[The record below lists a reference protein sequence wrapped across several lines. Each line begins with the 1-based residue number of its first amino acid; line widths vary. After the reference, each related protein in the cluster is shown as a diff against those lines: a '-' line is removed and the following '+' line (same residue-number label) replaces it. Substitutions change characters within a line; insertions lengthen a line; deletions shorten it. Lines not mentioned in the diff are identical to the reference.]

1 MWEQVSTGHEDY
13 LVGLNDAQRA
23 AVEQQAPCL
32 VIAGAGSG
40 KTSTLTA
47 RVMRLLS
54 RDLLPHD
61 RLLCITFTNRA
72 AAEMRKRIAARIG
85 ANHAPSWVGTFHA
98 IAARLL
104 REDGRSVPGLPPG
117 FTILDQRQA
126 QAAMGLA
133 LGSEDRKEIEEVHA
147 AVSLLK
153 NCLVLDRA
161 SLGRHEVM
169 RTPAFRRFDWEVL
182 HRAMAVMPR
191 YQDELKRRQ
200 ALDFDDLLVFP
211 VTAMRAN
218 PSLASRW
225 AARFDEILIDEYQD
239 TNHAQHA
246 IVQLLSSKHGR
257 VFAVGDDAQAI
268 YGFRGAEVAHI
279 RRFVQDYRSAKLIRL
294 EQNYRSTGA
303 ILAAANAAISRDRD
317 TIPKRLWTEQGAGPR
332 PTVRS
337 APTAEDEGQ
346 LIATSMQSL
355 RAGRDGDAPW
365 HEFAVLVRAAFVMKP
380 IVEALRRVGIPVRRV
395 TDRVPE
401 VAIEVQ
407 AAIAW
412 LRLAASRRIEGG
424 RERWDPGADDAFRRA
439 CVLPRRGIS
448 GSQFGRLR
456 DAASEKGL
464 AFADAVR
471 AADLSPEDR
480 NAFEPILEIARRIG
494 GGLPGLAADEALR
507 LAARESGVV
516 ALISAAG
523 LRAKED
529 FEATCSAAIQAGSL
543 AGFVDVAA
551 IDLAEEITT
560 TADGVQV
567 MTLHAAKGLEF
578 DHVFLAG
585 LEDGLFPSR
594 KAEDQGALPEERRL
608 FYVGLTRARR
618 TLHLTWAQSR
628 QYPSRASR
636 FLSEIEPLPVPAR
649 PEPKSPR
656 PDPAKTKGVPLRPT
670 APPSEAEVKR
680 LVDDYYKRKG
690 KPPPR

>member
-1 MWEQVSTGHEDY
+1 MSTAYEEF

-23 AVEQQAPCL
+23 AVEHQAPCL

-47 RVMRLLS
+47 RVMRLLG
-54 RDLLPHD
+54 RDQIPSE
-61 RLLCITFTNRA
+61 RLLCITFTNKA

-85 ANHAPSWVGTFHA
+85 AAHAPSWVGTFHA

-104 REDGRSVPGLPPG
+104 REDGRTVAGLPLG

-126 QAAMGLA
+126 QEAMSVV

-147 AVSLLK
+147 AASLLK
-153 NCLVLDRA
+153 NCLVLDQA
-161 SLGRHEVM
+161 SLRRQEVM
-169 RTPAFRRFDWEVL
+169 RAPAFRRFEWDVL

-191 YQDELKRRQ
+191 YQEELKRRQ
-200 ALDFDDLLVFP
+200 ALDLDDLLVLP
-211 VTAMRAN
+211 VTAMRAD

-225 AARFDEILIDEYQD
+225 AGRFDEILIDEYQD

-246 IVQLLSSKHGR
+246 MVQLLSSRHGR

-279 RRFVQDYRSAKLIRL
+279 RRFARDYRSAKPIRL

-317 TIPKRLWTEQGAGPR
+317 TIPKRLWTEQKAGLK

-337 APTAEDEGQ
+337 ATTAEDEAR
-346 LIATSMQSL
+346 LIATTIESL
-355 RAGRDGDAPW
+355 RAERTGDAPW
-365 HEFAVLVRAAFVMKP
+365 SEFAVLVRMAFVKNP
-380 IVEALRRVGIPVRRV
+380 IVEALRNAAIPVRRV
-395 TDRVPE
+395 SDRAPE
-401 VAIEVQ
+401 VATEVQ

-412 LRLAASRRIEGG
+412 LRLAASRRVEGA

-456 DAASEKGL
+456 DAASQKGL

-471 AADLSPEDR
+471 AADLSPEDQS
-480 NAFEPILEIARRIG
+480 AFEPILETARRIASA
-494 GGLPGLAADEALR
+494 LPRLAADDALR
-507 LAARESGVV
+507 LAAKESGTA

-529 FEATCSAAIQAGSL
+529 FQAMCNAAIQAGSL

-560 TADGVQV
+560 AADGVQV

-618 TLHLTWAQSR
+618 TLHLSWAQSR

-636 FLSEIEPLPVPAR
+636 FLSEIEPLPLP
-649 PEPKSPR
+649 PTTKLKSPR
-656 PDPAKTKGVPLRPT
+656 PGPPKTKGAPVRLT
-670 APPSEAEVKR
+670 APPSKAEVNR
-680 LVDDYYKRKG
+680 LVEDYYKRTG
-690 KPPPR
+690 KRPLG